1 MNDANVQK
9 TSEKQ
14 IIVITF
20 GEGMRQAD
28 RHDLSGGIRR
38 AVLFTFQ

>member
-9 TSEKQ
+9 KSEKQ

-20 GEGMRQAD
+20 GEGMGQVDRQM
-28 RHDLSGGIRR
+28 I
-38 AVLFTFQ
+38 